1 MEAFFIFIAKSSGL
15 VILFYCA
22 YYFLLRKETF
32 FNSSRWF
39 LLAGL
44 ITSVALPFLVYT
56 KIVWIEPTP
65 IVQAPVMAASKT
77 TIAAMDYS
85 KAYLSPAVA
94 EDPFEINWNY
104 VVLAV
109 YGIGFLALVIKFMI
123 DFYSLNSVLKGK
135 KVLQQADFKFVDIN
149 ENIAPFSYFDYIVY
163 NSSMYTAL
171 ELESI
176 IEHEKVHS
184 DQNHTMDVLIS
195 RVFCVLFW
203 FNPFIWLY
211 KKAILQNL
219 EFIADSE
226 AAKIITDKKAYQYTL
241 LKITAHESC
250 VAITNHFY
258 QSLIK
263 KRIVMLNKNQ
273 SKKWNYWKYYAI
285 IPALAAFIFLFQIKT
300 IAQEKEA
307 KEGRESKG
315 IIEKNDSTEVIKIQK
330 NTTDQELK
338 KITADLKQKHNVDVV
353 ISDVKRNSENELTAI
368 KVDVKRQNGK
378 TQTIHIESNKAIK
391 GCGIVVSTQDNGSK
405 NIALITDDAPS
416 NPRIFRNQVAERDE
430 INDTDG
436 DPLTPPTPPTPPS
449 FPNGAMP
456 QMPTLNVPMPPMP
469 PISSGSKADMANF
482 KKDMAEYEK
491 KVKSIEPSIAAYEK
505 QLNEFL
511 SQRDANYEKDMQK
524 YEAAMDKFSAEME
537 KFAENIEVKYG
548 KDSKEY
554 DINIKQYEQDME
566 HVKKDMKQ
574 YQKDAKQHERDA
586 RQKERDAR
594 QKERDARQKERDQR
608 RDLES
613 RRS

>member
-44 ITSVALPFLVYT
+44 ITSVVLPFLVYT
-56 KIVWIEPTP
+56 KIIWIEPAP
-65 IVQAPVMAASKT
+65 IVQAPIMAASKA

-85 KAYLSPAVA
+85 KAYSTPAVA

-163 NSSMYTAL
+163 NSSMYTAS

-307 KEGRESKG
+307 KEVRESKG
-315 IIEKNDSTEVIKIQK
+315 IIKNNDSTDVIKIQK

-338 KITADLKQKHNVDVV
+338 KIAEDLKQKHNVDVV

-391 GCGIVVSTQDNGSK
+391 GCGIVVSTQNNGSK
-405 NIALITDDAPS
+405 NVALITDDAPS
-416 NPRIFRNQVAERDE
+416 TPRIFRNQVAERDE

-436 DPLTPPTPPTPPS
+436 GPLAPPTPPTPPTPPS
-449 FPNGAMP
+449 FPIGAMP
-456 QMPTLNVPMPPMP
+456 QMPSLDVPMPPMP
-469 PISSGSKADMANF
+469 PMNPGSKADMARF

-491 KVKSIEPSIAAYEK
+491 KIKSIEPGIAAYEK
-505 QLNEFL
+505 QINEFL
-511 SQRDANYEKDMQK
+511 GQKNSSYEKEMQK
-524 YEAAMDKFSAEME
+524 YEAAMDKFSAEMD
-537 KFAENIEVKYG
+537 KFAQDIEGKYG

-554 DINIKQYEQDME
+554 DINMKQYEE
-566 HVKKDMKQ
+566 DMKQ
-574 YQKDAKQHERDA
+574 HEQNMLRYEVDMKKHE
-586 RQKERDAR
+586 KEMKRHE
-594 QKERDARQKERDQR
+594 KEMKKLEK
-608 RDLES
+608 ES
-613 RRS
+613 RKS

>member
-44 ITSVALPFLVYT
+44 ITSVVLPFLVYT
-56 KIVWIEPTP
+56 KIIWIEPTP
-65 IVQAPVMAASKT
+65 IVQAPVMAASKA

-85 KAYLSPAVA
+85 KAYIAPAVA

-163 NSSMYTAL
+163 NSSMYTAS

-176 IEHEKVHS
+176 LEHEKVHS

-307 KEGRESKG
+307 KEVRESKG
-315 IIEKNDSTEVIKIQK
+315 IIKNNDSTDVIKIQK

-338 KITADLKQKHNVDVV
+338 KIAEDLKQKHNVDVV

-391 GCGIVVSTQDNGSK
+391 GCGIVVSTQNNGSK
-405 NIALITDDAPS
+405 NVALITDDAPS
-416 NPRIFRNQVAERDE
+416 TPRIFRNQVAERDE

-436 DPLTPPTPPTPPS
+436 APLAPPTPPTPPTPPS
-449 FPNGAMP
+449 YPIGAMP
-456 QMPTLNVPMPPMP
+456 QMPSLDVPMPPMP
-469 PISSGSKADMANF
+469 PMNPGSKADMAKF

-491 KVKSIEPSIAAYEK
+491 KIKSIEPGIAAYEK
-505 QLNEFL
+505 QINEFL
-511 SQRDANYEKDMQK
+511 GQKNSIYEKEMQK
-524 YEAAMDKFSAEME
+524 YEAAMDKFSAEMD
-537 KFAENIEVKYG
+537 KFAQDIEGKYG

-554 DINIKQYEQDME
+554 DINMKQYEE
-566 HVKKDMKQ
+566 DMKQ
-574 YQKDAKQHERDA
+574 HEQHMLRYEVDMKKHE
-586 RQKERDAR
+586 KEMKRHE
-594 QKERDARQKERDQR
+594 KEMKKLEK
-608 RDLES
+608 ES
-613 RRS
+613 RKS